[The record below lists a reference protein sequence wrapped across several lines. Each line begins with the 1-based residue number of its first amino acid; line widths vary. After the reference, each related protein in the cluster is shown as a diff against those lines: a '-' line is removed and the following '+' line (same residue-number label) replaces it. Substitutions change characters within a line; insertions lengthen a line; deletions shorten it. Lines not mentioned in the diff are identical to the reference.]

1 MGLGFNH
8 SADEDGWSTC
18 CPHWSYGGFQRFRR
32 ALAKAEGFDLKS
44 MQGYATDDV
53 HGADTRPLG
62 GRSWD
67 EVATDLK
74 PLLNHS
80 DWDGELTPEECAQVY
95 PRLREI
101 LAGWDDEF
109 DRQAGLN
116 LAECMLTCA
125 AQGTKLVF
133 C

>member
-8 SADEDGWSTC
+8 GTDEDGWSTC

-32 ALAKAEGFDLKS
+32 ELAKVEGFDLES
-44 MQGYATDDV
+44 MQGFGTGDI
-53 HGADTRPLG
+53 HGADPRPLG

-80 DWDGELTPEECAQVY
+80 DCDGELTPEECAQVY
-95 PRLREI
+95 SRLREI
-101 LAGWDDEF
+101 LADWDDDF
-109 DRQAGLN
+109 DRQAGLH
-116 LAECMLTCA
+116 LAECMLACA
-125 AQGTKLVF
+125 AQGTSLEF

>member
-8 SADEDGWSTC
+8 STDEDGWSTC

-32 ALAKAEGFDLKS
+32 ALAKAEGFDLEY
-44 MQGYATDDV
+44 MQGFTSF
-53 HGADTRPLG
+53 G

-67 EVATDLK
+67 EITTDLK

-80 DWDGELTPEECAQVY
+80 DADGELTPEECAQVY
-95 PRLREI
+95 PRLKEI
-101 LAGWDDEF
+101 LADWDDEF

-116 LAECMLTCA
+116 LAECMLTCV